1 MPPRSPIPRRVD
13 TGERDFVRES
23 KVQLRRERRIERW
36 LIISCIVAMA
46 IGALLLLA
54 ASNAVS
60 CTGQQTVKVYT
71 GDTLNTLILGNVEG
85 AMDDSVSF
93 EQVRYLIT
101 EEQPKLNGT
110 IYHGDAVQLPT
121 SCRSAGFTSG
131 WEKSRS

>member
-23 KVQLRRERRIERW
+23 RVQLRRELHIERW
-36 LIISCIVAMA
+36 LIISCIVAVLV
-46 IGALLLLA
+46 GALLLLM
-54 ASNAVS
+54 ASNAVT
-60 CTGQQTVKVYT
+60 CTGQQTVKIYT
-71 GDTLNTLILGNVEG
+71 GDTLNTLMLSNIRGV
-85 AMDDSVSF
+85 MDDSVSF

-110 IYHGDAVQLPT
+110 IYPGDEIDLPT

-131 WEKSRS
+131 WDRGKK

>member
-13 TGERDFVRES
+13 TGERDFLYES
-23 KVQLRRERRIERW
+23 KTQLRRERRIERW
-36 LIISCIVAMA
+36 LIISCIVAVLV
-46 IGALLLLA
+46 GAFLLLA

-60 CTGQQTVKVYT
+60 CTGQQTVKVHT
-71 GDTLNTLILGNVEG
+71 GDTLNTLMLSNIEG
-85 AMDDSVSF
+85 IMDDSVSF

-101 EEQPKLNGT
+101 EEQPKLDGT
-110 IYHGDAVQLPT
+110 IYPGDVVQLPT